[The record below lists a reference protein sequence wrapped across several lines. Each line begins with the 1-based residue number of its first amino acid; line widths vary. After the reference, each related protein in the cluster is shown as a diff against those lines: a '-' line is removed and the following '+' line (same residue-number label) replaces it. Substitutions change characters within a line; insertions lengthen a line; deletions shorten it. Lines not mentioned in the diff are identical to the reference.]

1 MENLLQVR
9 SGHTLTPAVAAEFLS
24 ESKSSPLQ
32 FAKRAATYP
41 GNLHAKRK
49 KAAPVQNISPTSSLP
64 TSATPAIIDVPS
76 TSFSEPGISFE
87 VSDLYSLD
95 TRDIEQPPDGSP
107 FSETYDSQHE
117 DFLPALG
124 NTWALDQCNDLY
136 DLLDGE
142 SYIQDLPHPAVPFEV
157 QRSFMRPVDHGFSDS
172 VSQSLGDNANG
183 TFERFFKTTDTLDYP
198 AKDI

>member
-1 MENLLQVR
+1 VENLLQVR

-32 FAKRAATYP
+32 FAKCAATYP

-49 KAAPVQNISPTSSLP
+49 KAAPQNISPTSSLP

-76 TSFSEPGISFE
+76 TSFSEPGISIE

-183 TFERFFKTTDTLDYP
+183 TSEGFFKTTDTLDYP
-198 AKDI
+198 TKDI

>member
-1 MENLLQVR
+1 METLLQVR

-64 TSATPAIIDVPS
+64 TSATPAIIDVLS
-76 TSFSEPGISFE
+76 TSFSEPGISIE

-95 TRDIEQPPDGSP
+95 TREIEQPSDGSP
-107 FSETYDSQHE
+107 LSEAYDSHE
-117 DFLPALG
+117 NFLPTLG

-142 SYIQDLPHPAVPFEV
+142 SYIQDLPHLAEPFEV
-157 QRSFMRPVDHGFSDS
+157 QQSFMRPVGHGFSDS

-183 TFERFFKTTDTLDYP
+183 TFERFFKTADTLGYP
-198 AKDI
+198 TKDI

>member
-1 MENLLQVR
+1 VENLLQVR

-32 FAKRAATYP
+32 FARRTATYP

-49 KAAPVQNISPTSSLP
+49 KAVPVQNISPTSSLP
-64 TSATPAIIDVPS
+64 TSATPAVIDMLS
-76 TSFSEPGISFE
+76 TSISEPGSIE

-95 TRDIEQPPDGSP
+95 TRDIEQPSDGSP
-107 FSETYDSQHE
+107 LSETYDSRHE

-124 NTWALDQCNDLY
+124 NTWALDQCDDLY

-142 SYIQDLPHPAVPFEV
+142 SYIQNLPHPAEPFEV
-157 QRSFMRPVDHGFSDS
+157 QQLFMRPVDRGFSDL
-172 VSQSLGDNANG
+172 VSQSLGGNANG
-183 TFERFFKTTDTLDYP
+183 TFEGFFKTADILGYP
-198 AKDI
+198 TKDI